1 MTTLPTIHGPV
12 LHDQLVTEQDLPPA
26 IVARAQ
32 EHLADFKS
40 ARTAKT
46 IRAFENGVRLFRAWC
61 ESGGHGWFPAS
72 PATVAAFVA
81 SIAKQPFR
89 RIVTKRG
96 KPTAITTGPVAAAT
110 MKQYLW
116 AIGLLHRSADL
127 PDPTKTG
134 KVGFA
139 VDAFERAVGV
149 WQRQAPALTRDAS
162 DRMVAEIE
170 RRLADA
176 QADGKPASPYDLR
189 DRALLLVWRDTL
201 ARVSEVMRLRWDD
214 FERYPVKASGSVCIR
229 RSKTDQKGQG
239 HMRHLTAPAV
249 AALEAWRE
257 AHAAAFDQVLA
268 APPDPDSGTA
278 EDARVQARRA
288 ALAATSGFVFVGVH
302 RAGITPL
309 SDTAAIRVLN
319 DRAADAGVLQRFSGH
334 SVRVGTTQDLLADGH
349 EVAAI
354 AQAGGWKDIKMV
366 LRYGDRLLT
375 ERSAVAQAE
384 ASRSRKEP

>member
-1 MTTLPTIHGPV
+1 MTSPLAVPGAAAPIAR
-12 LHDQLVTEQDLPPA
+12 ERALPPE

-32 EHLADFKS
+32 EYLADFKS
-40 ARTAKT
+40 ARAAKT
-46 IRAFENGVRLFRAWC
+46 LRAFENGARLFRAWC
-61 ESGGHGWFPAS
+61 EREDRPWLPAA
-72 PATVAAFVA
+72 PATVAAFIA
-81 SIAKQPFR
+81 SIGAQPFPR
-89 RIVTKRG
+89 TVIKRG
-96 KPTAITTGPVAAAT
+96 KPTPITTGPVAAAT

-139 VDAFERAVGV
+139 VDAFERDVGV

-162 DRMVAEIE
+162 DRLVAEIE

-176 QADGKPASPYDLR
+176 GEDGKPASLYDLR

-201 ARVSEVMRLRWDD
+201 ARVSEVIRLRWDD
-214 FERYPVKASGSVCIR
+214 LERHPIKATGSIRVR

-239 HMRHLTAPAV
+239 HTRHLTAQAM
-249 AALEAWRE
+249 AALAAWRDT
-257 AHAAAFDQVLA
+257 HAAVLDQALA
-268 APPDPDSGTA
+268 ALSALPEGGV
-278 EDARVQARRA
+278 EDGHLTARRA
-288 ALAATSGFVFVGVH
+288 ALMAARNFVFVGVH
-302 RAGITPL
+302 RAGVTPL

-319 DRAADAGVLQRFSGH
+319 DRAADAGVLQRFTGH

-375 ERSAVAQAE
+375 ERSAVARAE
-384 ASRSRKEP
+384 TARTKKD

>member
-1 MTTLPTIHGPV
+1 M
-12 LHDQLVTEQDLPPA
+12 
-26 IVARAQ
+26 
-32 EHLADFKS
+32 
-40 ARTAKT
+40 
-46 IRAFENGVRLFRAWC
+46 
-61 ESGGHGWFPAS
+61 
-72 PATVAAFVA
+72 AAFVA

-139 VDAFERAVGV
+139 VDAFERDVGV
-149 WQRQAPALTRDAS
+149 WQRQAPALTREAS

-170 RRLADA
+170 RRLGDA
-176 QADGKPASPYDLR
+176 REDGKPASLYDLR

-201 ARVSEVMRLRWDD
+201 ARVGEVVRLRWDD
-214 FERYPVKASGSVCIR
+214 FERHPVKASGSVRIR

-239 HMRHLTAPAV
+239 HMRHLTAEAV
-249 AALEAWRE
+249 AALDVWRD
-257 AHAAAFDQVLA
+257 AHAAAIDQALA
-268 APPDPDSGTA
+268 AIPEPSAGHVEA
-278 EDARVQARRA
+278 ARRRTRWA
-288 ALAATSGFVFVGVH
+288 ALAAARDFVFVGVH

-309 SDTAAIRVLN
+309 SDTAAVRVLN

-334 SVRVGTTQDLLADGH
+334 SVRVGTTQDLLANGH

-366 LRYGDRLLT
+366 LRYGGRLLT

-384 ASRSRKEP
+384 ASRSRKKP